1 MKDTEELGMQTMY
14 DKTSNFIRHSGNMID
29 LDEFRRRLELAGQ
42 PEMWAERGE
51 ERGFQPVVLTLARGE
66 RRRARQ
72 ERRAWTLDTCASLA
86 VVFMT
91 LVFALRVMV

>member
-42 PEMWAERGE
+42 PEMWAERG
-51 ERGFQPVVLTLARGE
+51 
-66 RRRARQ
+66 
-72 ERRAWTLDTCASLA
+72 
-86 VVFMT
+86 
-91 LVFALRVMV
+91 